1 MGYSYGLHNDTLQSG
16 SFVNSHVT
24 ALMNGIGIDLWEILE
39 GERVRYGRDR
49 RHGKGGD
56 GSGLLLS

>member
-1 MGYSYGLHNDTLQSG
+1 MGYSCDLHNDTLQSG
-16 SFVNSHVT
+16 SFANSHVT

-49 RHGKGGD
+49 RYG
-56 GSGLLLS
+56 